1 MNCVQTK
8 RKRARDSSMKK
19 RIVTSIVV
27 LFFLGSMC
35 VEVLIHNLTY
45 VYAENKNDLNDL
57 IPYEKELESLNKEW
71 GTNYKLQVENGNT
84 EQEMVE
90 YFTSMSIEEFREYIK
105 DVHEVDVESR
115 EREQINRNI
124 KVEETRLP

>member
-45 VYAENKNDLNDL
+45 VHAENKNDLNDL

-124 KVEETRLP
+124 KVEETSLP

>member
-1 MNCVQTK
+1 
-8 RKRARDSSMKK
+8 MKK
-19 RIVTSIVV
+19 RIVTSILL

-35 VEVLIHNLTY
+35 VEVFIHNSNY
-45 VYAENKNDLNDL
+45 VYAENKDGLNDL

-71 GTNYKLQVENGNT
+71 GTNYKLQVEDGNT

-105 DVHEVDVESR
+105 DVHELDVESR
-115 EREQINRNI
+115 EKEQINTNI
-124 KVEETRLP
+124 KVEENSFP